1 MSNLKTSDKTI
12 LEKLFN
18 MRSGYVLD
26 FSDRSMEQFLKEEF
40 KIDTYDAKYDF
51 DFPSKSKA
59 NRMRGIWMVENDA
72 TVGGIILA
80 LTEKA
85 ENDFLTTDKEISP
98 NEKELIKKA
107 REIGMRLL
115 FPDIL
120 ENLQQPEVQNLKLK
134 AELIKNFNLSKID
147 DLSPNVKI
155 YILKVFYSY
164 YEHILR
170 AYYGSGLYFPT
181 SGIDDLNDYFKILR
195 NKLVKIVES
204 DATFSEIKDGKAY
217 QTLVEPITSLYI
229 CPEFFDGV
237 WEDFIVPQIINLREE
252 IADKDLF
259 ENSSEIHK
267 TDMATVFFLEA
278 IAKEIEKLNG
288 FQKQQEK
295 NFYRTEAPK
304 QKEQVGSVFNSGKEQ
319 VHKIEIVGMP
329 ELRVKETPEDNVF
342 LKGNKKIH
350 QPKFKATDWSKINIR
365 FLNERDVLITTD
377 QKEVTP
383 ADYEILGFSDDKKKK
398 PNTAWAFLFG
408 LSKNNGETSKL
419 PKPIPDTIK
428 QQKLS
433 LSQRLKAIFKN
444 DTEPFYDSTET
455 QTYKI
460 KIKLTPPQGEQEN
473 GDEYGTKEY
482 LKETMIEEYE
492 E

>member
-1 MSNLKTSDKTI
+1 MSNLKTSEKSI

-26 FSDRSMEQFLKEEF
+26 FSDRSMEQFLKDEF
-40 KIDTYDAKYDF
+40 KIDTYDTKYDF

-59 NRMRGIWMVENDA
+59 NRIRGIWMAENDT

-85 ENDFLTTDKEISP
+85 ENDLLTNDKEISP
-98 NEKELIKKA
+98 NEKELIRKA
-107 REIGMRLL
+107 RETGIRLM

-120 ENLQQPEVQNLKLK
+120 EQLQQPAVQNLKLK

-147 DLSPNVKI
+147 DLSSNVKI

-164 YEHILR
+164 HESILR

-195 NKLVKIVES
+195 NKMIKIVES
-204 DATFSEIKDGKAY
+204 DNIFLEIKNVEAY
-217 QTLVEPITSLYI
+217 KTLIEQITSLYN
-229 CPEFFDGV
+229 CVDFDVV
-237 WEDFIVPQIINLREE
+237 WEDFIVPQMINLREE

-295 NFYRTEAPK
+295 SFYREAPR
-304 QKEQVGSVFNSGKEQ
+304 QKEQFNNVFGSGKEQ
-319 VHKIEIVGMP
+319 IHKIEIVGMP
-329 ELRVKETPEDNVF
+329 ELQVKKTEEDGVL

-350 QPKFKATDWSKINIR
+350 QPKFKPTDWSKINIR

-444 DTEPFYDSTET
+444 ETDPFYDSTET

-460 KIKLTPPQGEQEN
+460 KIKLTPPQSEQEN
-473 GDEYGTKEY
+473 EDKYGTKEY

>member
-1 MSNLKTSDKTI
+1 MSNLKTSDKSI

-40 KIDTYDAKYDF
+40 KIDTYDTKYDF

-59 NRMRGIWMVENDA
+59 NRIRGIWMAENDT

-85 ENDFLTTDKEISP
+85 ENDLLTKDKEISP
-98 NEKELIKKA
+98 NEKELIRKA
-107 REIGMRLL
+107 REIGMRLM

-120 ENLQQPEVQNLKLK
+120 DQLQQPVVQNLKLK

-147 DLSPNVKI
+147 DLSSNVKI

-164 YEHILR
+164 YESILR

-195 NKLVKIVES
+195 NKMMKIVES
-204 DATFSEIKDGKAY
+204 DNIFLEIKNGEAY
-217 QTLVEPITSLYI
+217 KTLIEQITSLYN
-229 CPEFFDGV
+229 CVDFDVV
-237 WEDFIVPQIINLREE
+237 WEDFIVPQMINLREE

-295 NFYRTEAPK
+295 SFYREAPK
-304 QKEQVGSVFNSGKEQ
+304 QKKDFEGVFGEKNNQTIKHEHLHRFDNSIQEK
-319 VHKIEIVGMP
+319 EIVLNHKFGEDSKIGFYITQKGDDFYYKGQYLKLSKKSDYYKVFCSLFAKLP
-329 ELRVKETPEDNVF
+329 GGGEISYQELTEEIQSRIPKAKGKNDEEMRKFIQSNLTDKSNGFVRYAKIPATEDNGKTLIETIRGAGITF
-342 LKGNKKIH
+342 NNK
-350 QPKFKATDWSKINIR
+350 
-365 FLNERDVLITTD
+365 
-377 QKEVTP
+377 
-383 ADYEILGFSDDKKKK
+383 
-398 PNTAWAFLFG
+398 
-408 LSKNNGETSKL
+408 
-419 PKPIPDTIK
+419 
-428 QQKLS
+428 
-433 LSQRLKAIFKN
+433 
-444 DTEPFYDSTET
+444 
-455 QTYKI
+455 
-460 KIKLTPPQGEQEN
+460 QG
-473 GDEYGTKEY
+473 
-482 LKETMIEEYE
+482 
-492 E
+492 